1 MDTMEWLNRTALL
14 VGEEG
19 VETLQKK
26 HVLIVGLGGVGAYAA
41 EMLCRAGIGE
51 LTIVDA
57 DVVEKTNLNRQLLA
71 LHTTLGEPK
80 VEVMKRRLLDINP
93 NLILH
98 SYHEFL
104 RDERTLELLKIA
116 PYDYVVDAIDTL
128 SPKVFLLY
136 HALQC
141 NLKVVSAM
149 GAGGKLNPALVKV
162 SPIEKTTQCRLAYVL
177 RKRLHHL
184 GVYTGFK
191 AVYSTEKVP
200 QSAIRI
206 EEEPN
211 TNKLSNVGTISYMP
225 ALFGLFATSVVIQDF
240 LAQEIEK

>member
-71 LHTTLGEPK
+71 LHTTIGEPK
-80 VEVMKRRLLDINP
+80 VKVMKRRLLDINP

-98 SYHEFL
+98 LYHEFL
-104 RDERTLELLKIA
+104 RDDRTLELLKIA

-149 GAGGKLNPALVKV
+149 GAGGKLDPALVKV

-206 EEEPN
+206 EDEPN
-211 TNKLSNVGTISYMP
+211 ANKLSNVGTISYMP